1 MRMAQTGAGL
11 QALFPQRKKVNSD
24 FSSAKSSKK
33 QLDASP
39 QIYGDTKVSV
49 ANIAADDEK
58 DEVEEILREFDMNM
72 SYGPCLGLSRM
83 ERWQRAVG
91 LGLNPSHQIKDILE
105 RAGGMPN
112 CLWEGRV

>member
-1 MRMAQTGAGL
+1 MAQTRADL
-11 QALFPQRKKVNSD
+11 QGLFPQRKKINSN
-24 FSSAKSSKK
+24 FPSAKSSKK

-39 QIYGDTKVSV
+39 SIYGDPKVSV
-49 ANIAADDEK
+49 ANIAADDDN
-58 DEVEEILREFDMNM
+58 DEVEEILKEFDMNT